1 MAIVFALP
9 RLFDAVAARFAAEG
23 LDVPMAFGWRAASE
37 QIQGTTRIVW
47 TPGDAG
53 GGLGAIGPARF
64 PGQSTRALAQL
75 LEACTVDIFAAD
87 PLLGADERAQYQAA
101 RTLFDAWLRAVYL
114 EAHGTFKIASATWAG
129 GDRGRRMGA
138 SIRVVFTV
146 QAPILDELTDAEDI
160 PLDAAALDVAESDH
174 TEPQTVTAET

>member
-9 RLFDAVAARFAAEG
+9 HLFDRVAARFAADG
-23 LDVPMAFGWRAASE
+23 LDVPMVFGWRAGSE
-37 QIQGTTRIVW
+37 QVQGLTRIVW

-53 GGLGAIGPARF
+53 GGLGAIGPAHF
-64 PGQSTRALAQL
+64 PGQSRRALAQL
-75 LEACTVDIFAAD
+75 AEACTVDLFAAD

-101 RTLFDAWLRAVYL
+101 RVLFDALIRAIYL
-114 EAHGTFKIASATWAG
+114 EAHGTFKIVSATWAG

-138 SIRVVFTV
+138 SIRVVLTV
-146 QAPILDELTDAEDI
+146 QAPILDELTDADEI

-174 TEPQTVTAET
+174 TEPLTVTAT

>member
-9 RLFDAVAARFAAEG
+9 HLFDRVAARFAAEG

-53 GGLGAIGPARF
+53 GGLGAIGAARF
-64 PGQSTRALAQL
+64 PGQDPRRPLAQL
-75 LEACTVDIFAAD
+75 LEACTVDMFAAD

-101 RTLFDAWLRAVYL
+101 RTLFDAWFRAVYL
-114 EAHGTFKIASATWAG
+114 EAHGTFKITSATWAG

-146 QAPILDELTDAEDI
+146 QAPIFDELTDADAI

-174 TEPQTVTAET
+174 TEPLTVTAT